1 MLWEVLGVSKRCLIV
16 QPPLSSKNVGNARP
30 CNEGGRRVG
39 VGVGAREEEGVG
51 IGEGEDLLVLL
62 VVDPP
67 LPRRA
72 LRRMVV
78 VVLVGVVVD
87 FVVLGL
93 ALVALALVALA
104 LVGVLRFSRVVVVFF
119 LGGAIFQVVCGR
131 MMKDCT
137 V

>member
-1 MLWEVLGVSKRCLIV
+1 MLWEVLGVRRRCLMV
-16 QPPLSSKNVGNARP
+16 QPPLSSKRVGNARP

-39 VGVGAREEEGVG
+39 VGVGAREE
-51 IGEGEDLLVLL
+51 EGEDLLVLL

-87 FVVLGL
+87 FVV
-93 ALVALALVALA
+93 LALVALA